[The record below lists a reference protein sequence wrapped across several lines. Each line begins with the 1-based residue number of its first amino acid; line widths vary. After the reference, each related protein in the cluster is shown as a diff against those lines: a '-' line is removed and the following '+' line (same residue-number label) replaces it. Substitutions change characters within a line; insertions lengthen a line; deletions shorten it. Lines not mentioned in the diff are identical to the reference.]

1 MIGDDEVFVRLKC
14 FISKLNSSYTAFF
27 QYPKQLKCESCRI
40 RLVRKQILRC
50 LQVRQI
56 WWRLSG
62 GAKLSQI
69 YTNHFVRVPGITLLS
84 DASVSD
90 RQIHYVCFGHSCEQG
105 IAYYP
110 TIAPRRLYRSWN
122 VSPTSSLMQL
132 RMRKHATHKFIHSS
146 NRMAS
151 NVKLQGRVV
160 GWAGYPREIDLAGVF
175 PKRGFWHWGAALASG
190 IWHDNHLGRLKEPGN
205 ESLPSWTVISV
216 VLLFL
221 PN

>member
-1 MIGDDEVFVRLKC
+1 MNPAEFVWYENRS
-14 FISKLNSSYTAFF
+14 FGVYKLGKYGEDFLVEQSS
-27 QYPKQLKCESCRI
+27 
-40 RLVRKQILRC
+40 LR
-50 LQVRQI
+50 
-56 WWRLSG
+56 
-62 GAKLSQI
+62 

-110 TIAPRRLYRSWN
+110 TIAPRHLYRSWN

-132 RMRKHATHKFIHSS
+132 RMRKHATHKFI
-146 NRMAS
+146 NP

-175 PKRGFWHWGAALASG
+175 PKRGF
-190 IWHDNHLGRLKEPGN
+190 
-205 ESLPSWTVISV
+205 
-216 VLLFL
+216 
-221 PN
+221 